1 MPSRAT
7 KAKPKGRGSRKRP
20 MGKLDPLRRQF
31 HDLANSLEAISLAG
45 HFITRKPKV
54 VPLLEKIAGAVRDT
68 RRILQQ
74 INAALRETHKTT
86 PGIRR
91 QATRR

>member
-7 KAKPKGRGSRKRP
+7 KTKPKGRKSRKRP
-20 MGKLDPLRRQF
+20 MEKPDPLRRQL

-54 VPLLEKIAGAVRDT
+54 VPLLETIAGAVRDT

-74 INAALRETHKTT
+74 MDANLRDTHKTT
-86 PGIRR
+86 PG
-91 QATRR
+91 TRRHAISR